1 MCNNILY
8 RNNRHTT
15 LVGQNE
21 KQIDNSLLH
30 IYIIVFI
37 LSGVIYVEKSSDY
50 IAMSLAQQIVTAAV
64 AVPYVIFFR

>member
-37 LSGVIYVEKSSDY
+37 LSCVIYVEKSSDY
-50 IAMSLAQQIVTAAV
+50 IAM
-64 AVPYVIFFR
+64 